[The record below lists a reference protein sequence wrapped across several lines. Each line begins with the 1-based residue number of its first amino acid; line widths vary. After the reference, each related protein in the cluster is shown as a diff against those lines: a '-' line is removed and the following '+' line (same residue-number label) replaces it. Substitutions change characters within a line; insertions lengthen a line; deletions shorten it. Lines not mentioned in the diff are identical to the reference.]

1 MPRLRL
7 LTAFTVLLLFSATL
21 YTSCIK
27 DKCSNVACYNHGVC
41 VQGVC
46 TCPYLYEGT
55 SCEDR
60 WLNKFSGKWN
70 ADETFARDTTFAHRI
85 YDLSISGNAD
95 SFYVTGL
102 ADTLG
107 SIQCRRDSRY
117 KFTFKADQRPDSF
130 VTIKTGRGT
139 ISTDGS
145 TVSGLYVFNLKQDKK
160 DTTITVN
167 FSWRR

>member
-7 LTAFTVLLLFSATL
+7 LTVFAVLLVFSATL

-27 DKCSNVACYNHGVC
+27 DKCANVACFNQGVC

-46 TCPYLYEGT
+46 TCPYLYEGP

-60 WLNKFSGKWN
+60 WINKFSGKWN
-70 ADETFARDTTFAHRI
+70 VDETFARDTTQAHRI
-85 YDLSISGNAD
+85 YDLSIIGVAD
-95 SFYVTGL
+95 SFYAIGL

-107 SIQCRRDSRY
+107 NVLCKRDSRY

-139 ISTDGS
+139 IAPDGS
-145 TVSGLYVFNLKQDKK
+145 AVSGLYVVNFKEGKK